1 MKESLEAA
9 KVAGSGNMV
18 DCPGNANAWADKA
31 KTAQIFGY
39 DAEEDVEKWW
49 KANEEFV
56 KLGKF

>member
-9 KVAGSGNMV
+9 KAVGPDTMV

-31 KTAQIFGY
+31 KSVQIFGY

-56 KLGKF
+56 KVGKW